1 MKSPIPS
8 RISAAILLLVVVI
21 LGCGSASTERPP
33 ATTVPGAATVVETP
47 QAGGA
52 LALTM
57 PNKGDS
63 VKFAVLGDFGTGS
76 REQYDLAAVM
86 KRVHDQYKY
95 EFVILVGDNLYG
107 SERPQDFKKKFEEPY
122 KPLLDD
128 GVKFYASLGNH
139 DAREQRYYKLFNM
152 DGKLYY
158 SFKPPKQS
166 VRFFA
171 LESTYLDPE
180 QVAWFEKELQSSNSD
195 WKIPYFHHPPYSSG
209 DRHGSDTRLRE
220 VLEPLFLKYG
230 VSVVFTGHDHFYE
243 RLKPQKGIV
252 YFVAGS
258 GGQLRKGNIDKGSGL
273 TDAGNDQEQAFM
285 ICEINGDQL
294 WFDAISRNG
303 KVFDSGVITRR
314 K

>member
-1 MKSPIPS
+1 MNSVIPL
-8 RISAAILLLVVVI
+8 RISRLLVVFLI
-21 LGCGSASTERPP
+21 GCGSMIAAPVAAPRGP
-33 ATTVPGAATVVETP
+33 AVAVQAPQSAA
-47 QAGGA
+47 G
-52 LALTM
+52 LALTV
-57 PNKGDS
+57 PNRANS

-86 KRVHDQYKY
+86 KRAHDQYPF
-95 EFVILVGDNLYG
+95 ETVILVGDNLYG
-107 SERPQDFKKKFEEPY
+107 SERPQDFKQKFEDPY
-122 KPLLDD
+122 KPLLDA

-158 SFKPPKQS
+158 SFKPSQQS

-180 QVAWFEKELQSSNSD
+180 QVAWFEKELQGSNSD

-220 VLEPLFLKYG
+220 VLEPLFLKYN

-243 RLKPQKGIV
+243 RLKPQQGIV
-252 YFVAGS
+252 YFVVGS
-258 GGQLRKGNIDKGSGL
+258 GGQLRKGNIDKKSGL
-273 TDAGNDQEQAFM
+273 TAAGNDQDQAFM
-285 ICEINGDQL
+285 ICEINGDEM
-294 WFDAISRNG
+294 WFDAISRGG
-303 KVFDSGVITRR
+303 KVFDSGTITRR